1 MGAPSVPVST
11 KERIDAL
18 QKQEA
23 QKHAFKGH
31 QAKQLLNTCFK
42 EHYAEQI
49 GQYQAPVTCEELLLS
64 YVSLTDLDQL
74 MVV

>member
-1 MGAPSVPVST
+1 MPVST

-49 GQYQAPVTCEELLLS
+49 GQYQAPVTCEELLL
-64 YVSLTDLDQL
+64 
-74 MVV
+74 